1 MKDRKHISR
10 IFGLLMSMIMLTA
23 VFSKSI
29 AGSIVLQEQVAA
41 STSDDSDDSDK
52 QTVVSEL
59 SYQVV
64 IPSHAFVFDA
74 DIVLPPAPSSVVLVE
89 TSEVKSVFKG
99 IFRHSYFEK
108 LFEHHIAIN
117 AP

>member
-1 MKDRKHISR
+1 MLMAVCSR
-10 IFGLLMSMIMLTA
+10 
-23 VFSKSI
+23 SI
-29 AGSIVLQEQVAA
+29 ASTLLIQEHVAA
-41 STSDDSDDSDK
+41 STSDDSEESDE
-52 QTVVSEL
+52 QTEVSEL

-89 TSEVKSVFKG
+89 SSEVKSVFKG